1 MNIELRKFQ
10 AREFLQTE
18 QDVAEFLDLAY
29 REGGSP
35 LFMKAL
41 ELVSR
46 EVGINLISERSG
58 LGKESLYKTLRP
70 GKKPRFDTMVK
81 ILDSIGLTFTIQV
94 KSKRSVESSCRSL
107 RTIIVKPARSDMTAR
122 A

>member
-29 REGGSP
+29 REGGPP

-94 KSKRSVESSCRSL
+94 KPKERVVEQEQEA
-107 RTIIVKPARSDMTAR
+107 P
-122 A
+122 